1 MECKYLTFNLKQKF
15 SASSSA
21 IAEPITLQE
30 LIEIFFGKKKK
41 NQPLVLYRG
50 KNFHRTGSYI
60 HALFDLASY
69 CN

>member
-41 NQPLVLYRG
+41 SAIGFISR
-50 KNFHRTGSYI
+50 KKFS
-60 HALFDLASY
+60 
-69 CN
+69 

>member
-41 NQPLVLYRG
+41 ISHW
-50 KNFHRTGSYI
+50 FYI
-60 HALFDLASY
+60 EEKIFIGQVPTSRPFLI
-69 CN
+69 